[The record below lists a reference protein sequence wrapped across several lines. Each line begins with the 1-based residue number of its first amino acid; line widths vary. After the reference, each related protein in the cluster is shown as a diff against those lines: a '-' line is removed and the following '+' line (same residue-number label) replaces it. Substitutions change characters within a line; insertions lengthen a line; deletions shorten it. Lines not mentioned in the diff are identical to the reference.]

1 MKDNSK
7 CKKELDIN
15 GDPIDPNKK
24 YIGKKIKVP
33 MASPSSSIYKNSAT
47 IIFKGKPVSTEDK
60 KREKLLEFLS
70 RAPISFDD
78 E

>member
-24 YIGKKIKVP
+24 YIGEKIKVP

-47 IIFKGKPVSTEDK
+47 IIFKGKPTSTEDK
-60 KREKLLEFLS
+60 KKRKVTWVFK
-70 RAPISFDD
+70 
-78 E
+78 

>member
-24 YIGKKIKVP
+24 YIGEKIKVP

-47 IIFKGKPVSTEDK
+47 IIFKGKPITNKDSNGIN
-60 KREKLLEFLS
+60 EKIFS
-70 RAPISFDD
+70 IICGI
-78 E
+78 